1 MIVNFLGTGTSMGV
15 PVAGN
20 FGGEHITDP
29 RDFRYRC
36 SVWIRVKGLSILID
50 AGPEFRLQSIRAGIT
65 DIDLMLLTHE
75 HTDHVCGIDDLRPYN
90 YHQQGGIKTFAS
102 QNCIASLKRRFYY
115 MFPPEK
121 TPGSVDLDFLSTSDV
136 QHILGDIQF
145 EVLPVMHGS
154 MEVYG
159 FRIGDFSYVTDAKV
173 IPQSTKD
180 KIRGSK
186 VLVLNGL
193 RWEPHHFTHI
203 TIPEAVEIATELE
216 IPKTYLVHM
225 NSFVNHGETEKRLPS
240 HVRLAYDTLEID
252 V

>member
-1 MIVNFLGTGTSMGV
+1 MGV

-20 FGGEHITDP
+20 FGGERITDP
-29 RDFRYRC
+29 RDYRYRC
-36 SVWIRVKGLSILID
+36 SAWIRVNGLSILID
-50 AGPEFRLQSIRAGIT
+50 AGPEFRLQSIRAGIR

-90 YHQQGGIKTFAS
+90 YHQNGGIKTFAS
-102 QNCIASLKRRFYY
+102 PTCITSLKRRFYY
-115 MFPPEK
+115 MFEPEK
-121 TPGSVDLDFLSTSDV
+121 TPGSVNLDFLSIADV
-136 QHILGDIQF
+136 KQLLGDIHF

-159 FRIGDFSYVTDAKV
+159 FRLGDLSYVTDAKE
-173 IPQSTKD
+173 IPESTRE
-180 KIRGSK
+180 KIKGSK

-193 RWEPHHFTHI
+193 RWEPQHLTHI
-203 TIPEAVEIATELE
+203 TIPEAVQIATELE
-216 IPKTYLVHM
+216 VPRTYLVHM
-225 NSFVNHGETEKRLPS
+225 NSFVNHEESEHLLPS